1 MARPK
6 KEGMDYF
13 PHDTD
18 ATNDRKIE
26 ALRMLYGNDGYAFYF
41 ILLEMIYREPDFE
54 LDISDAETI
63 QILAKKIAVT
73 EEEFKQ
79 MLSTAIKRECFDPES
94 YHERNV
100 LTSNGIKKRSDVVIE
115 KRERMRQAYKN
126 RALPV
131 SAAETTQETQA
142 ESTQSKVKESKSKVK
157 ESKVKEKIDTKIA
170 YAEFVKLSE
179 KEYQKLVAD
188 HGEDFTKECITTL
201 DNYKGAKGEK
211 YASDYR
217 AILKWV
223 IDAVREKRNR
233 ASRAAEPVKM
243 PASPNRSY
251 SKSYNS
257 GKPQMHVVPR
267 SSNSQAPSEAE
278 LEMMLEKAR
287 KMDEMFNTPKPVNG

>member
-18 ATNDRKIE
+18 ATTDRKIE

-115 KRERMRQAYKN
+115 KRERMRQSYKN
-126 RALPV
+126 RAIPV
-131 SAAETTQETQA
+131 SAAETPQETQA

-179 KEYQKLVAD
+179 EEYQKLITD
-188 HGEDFTKECITTL
+188 HGEEFTKECISIL
-201 DNYKGAKGEK
+201 DNYKGANGKK

-217 AILKWV
+217 AILNWV
-223 IDAVREKRNR
+223 IDKTRERR
-233 ASRAAEPVKM
+233 AKAAEPAKM
-243 PASPNRSY
+243 PAAPNSTY
-251 SKSYNS
+251 SKSLYS
-257 GKPQMHVVPR
+257 KGKPQIHVVPR
-267 SSNSQAPSEAE
+267 SSNSQAPSEDE
-278 LEMMLEKAR
+278 LEKMLEKAR